1 MYCPRKNL
9 TGLVDNLPVTDLHH
23 RYGQKLICYLVY
35 DAVHTLPNPVALLP
49 GKLFTADRAGI
60 LLQFLH
66 ALKNTGNIFVWDW
79 PKIF

>member
-1 MYCPRKNL
+1 VYCLRKNL
-9 TGLVDNLPVTDLHH
+9 TRLVDNLPVTHLHH
-23 RYGQKLICYLVY
+23 RHGQKLICYLVY
-35 DAVHTLPNPVALLP
+35 DAVRTLPNPVALLP

-60 LLQFLH
+60 LPQFLH